1 MSTQCLPPSFRIR
14 LTAREEMSSKH
25 FQDGHHGG
33 HLGYRNITIIA
44 YLNCYVAQKPPTK
57 FRLIRVRVYEQMC
70 SEDFHDGR
78 NFESECC
85 SDVSNQVSAQRF
97 KQLWIF
103 LSPRCLP
110 SSFFSIRH
118 GLGGDVVLKKFKM
131 AFTMSLK
138 CLPSSFGSV
147 RLTVWEEMSFEE
159 FKDGYRSCNL
169 RHQSGTTLAIL
180 NLYLIQMPP
189 IKLLRPSRES
199 EYKIFSNSKSSCCP
213 NASLQLWTQ
222 SDRVREQMWFEDF

>member
-1 MSTQCLPPSFRIR
+1 MATVAAILGIR
-14 LTAREEMSSKH
+14 
-25 FQDGHHGG
+25 
-33 HLGYRNITIIA
+33 
-44 YLNCYVAQKPPTK
+44 TK
-57 FRLIRVRVYEQMC
+57 
-70 SEDFHDGR
+70 
-78 NFESECC
+78 
-85 SDVSNQVSAQRF
+85 RF

-110 SSFFSIRH
+110 SSFCSIRH
-118 GLGGDVVLKKFKM
+118 GLGGDVVLKKFEI

-169 RHQSGTTLAIL
+169 RHRSGTILAIL

-189 IKLLRPSRES
+189 IKFCLNPIRFGRRIHLKNLKMATVADNMHTSERQIWISMSPDATTNFQLNPTSRPERDLENVTS
-199 EYKIFSNSKSSCCP
+199 
-213 NASLQLWTQ
+213 
-222 SDRVREQMWFEDF
+222 